1 MMKALAIACFL
12 SLFLFGA
19 LNAQIVAVQLGSN
32 LPSGVQKNVL
42 AYIKKGAQFPVQQ
55 FSETE
60 SPLASLAPGSFL
72 LSFGL
77 TLTSQQVLDYSKLQN
92 GGTEAMMVYSDSV
105 NGVIRLIGDGNPLSA
120 SSPSSI
126 GAGFASYRILEIL
139 GFAFLHPFKP
149 NVPPQLLKPSNL
161 SPTVQFEAPRWPFR
175 GTHYHTEHPLE
186 LTEVLQGMGLN
197 ASMDPA
203 DPSWESM
210 LPELEM
216 FAQWHIATRQNRI
229 EWLIL
234 CGQSWYSF
242 CGSELRGNRFKT
254 IIKIFHDFGVL
265 TGADL
270 PIAEKQQQAWY
281 MIQKFGNLTE
291 ELAQIE
297 ERLDWFLSLGFDF
310 ISTESGSSEFT
321 HPDES
326 RMLTWMAHAAD
337 YAAQKGSEL
346 FIKAHCSA
354 GQLCKDYKDPRTGDP
369 LNFNF
374 LPTMAN
380 KTLGVYAHTVQMY
393 SFDDPAPT
401 YGNDNFTYMFDY
413 MMYEASRRPTVYH
426 GETAY
431 WVNYDIDVPLHLPL
445 YASARLRDLRKVAFQ
460 EKGDTKILGQM
471 NFCSGF
477 EWSYWLNE
485 AATHRAA
492 WNPHIEVADEN
503 EALKVV
509 LREVLPVFGD
519 ATEQVVQVIQEV
531 VSAEYQL
538 LVLGQVTGK
547 DRPVDVV
554 KNNGIAYLEGWDTWS
569 EIGHMAGKMETQPSR
584 LGIMQANVK
593 SHKPSYSDIAPLLQ
607 EMADK
612 FTLLTE
618 KLRKVSEIVP
628 AYTKPLLL
636 DMVDSMN
643 MTSLRAIQ
651 VNALYEYTGKWSFF
665 ANKKQKELL
674 AISTD
679 AMKKASAVVAQR
691 EQQYGVPVE
700 RIASW
705 RKNPTVYSYGYLWT
719 VHSLFYMRRDHDKA
733 SYAHAGV
740 VSPCYMN
747 VIDPVVTA
755 FGEGQIADITKTLNQ
770 ILKKVPGVGLVNE
783 CLAPP
788 KQEPKYADL

>member
-1 MMKALAIACFL
+1 MKALALICVLSFVFL
-12 SLFLFGA
+12 GA
-19 LNAQIVAVQLGSN
+19 LNAQIVAIQFGSN
-32 LPSGVQKNVL
+32 VPSGVQKNVL
-42 AYIKKGAQFPVQQ
+42 AYIKKSAQFPVQQ
-55 FSETE
+55 FSDSE
-60 SPLASLAPGSFL
+60 SPIASLADGSFL

-77 TLTSQQVLDYSKLQN
+77 TRTSQQVLDYSKLQAA
-92 GGTEAMMVYSDSV
+92 GAEAMMVYSDSI
-105 NGVIRLIGDGNPLSA
+105 NGVTRLIGDGNPLSDKA
-120 SSPSSI
+120 ASSI
-126 GAGFASYRILEIL
+126 GAGFASYRILEII

-149 NVPPQLLKPSNL
+149 SVPPQLLKPSSTSSL
-161 SPTVQFEAPRWPFR
+161 QFEAPRWPFR

-186 LTEVLQGMGLN
+186 LTELLQGMGLN
-197 ASMDPA
+197 ASMDA
-203 DPSWESM
+203 SDPSWESM
-210 LPELEM
+210 LPELEL
-216 FAQWHIATRQNRI
+216 FAQWHLATRQNRI

-234 CGQSWYSF
+234 CGQNWYSF
-242 CGSELRGNRFKT
+242 CGSELRSSRLKT
-254 IIKIFHDFGVL
+254 IVKIFHDFGIL
-265 TGADL
+265 AGADL
-270 PIAEKQQQAWY
+270 PIAEKQQNAWY

-297 ERLDWFLSLGFDF
+297 ERIDWILSIGWDF

-321 HPDES
+321 HPDDE

-337 YAAQKGSEL
+337 YASSKGSEL

-354 GQLCKDYKDPRTGDP
+354 GQFCKTYKDPRNGEP

-431 WVNYDIDVPLHLPL
+431 WVNYDIDVPLMLPL
-445 YASARLRDLRKVAFQ
+445 YASARLRDLRKVAAH
-460 EKGDTKILGQM
+460 ETDGSRILGQM

-492 WNPHIEVADEN
+492 WNPHVEIADEN

-519 ATEQVVQVIQEV
+519 ATEKVVEVLQEGI
-531 VSAEYQL
+531 SAEHQL
-538 LVLGQVTGK
+538 LVLGQVTGR
-547 DRPVDVV
+547 DGPADVTRQ
-554 KNNGIAYLEGWDTWS
+554 NGIAYLEGWDTWS
-569 EIGHMAGKMETQPSR
+569 EIGQMSGKIETQPSR
-584 LGIMQANVK
+584 LGIMKGNEK
-593 SHKPSYSDIAPLLQ
+593 SHGTSYNDIAPLLQ
-607 EMADK
+607 EMADR
-612 FTLLTE
+612 FTTLTE
-618 KLRKVSEIVP
+618 KLRNISSLVP
-628 AYTKPLLL
+628 EYTQPLIL
-636 DMVDSMN
+636 DLVDAMN

-651 VNALYEYTGKWSFF
+651 VNALYEYSAKWSFF
-665 ANKKQKELL
+665 ASKKQKELL
-674 AISTD
+674 AVSKD
-679 AMKKASAVVAQR
+679 AMKKASVVVAQR

-733 SYAHAGV
+733 SFANAGV
-740 VSPCYMN
+740 ISPCYMN
-747 VIDPVVTA
+747 VIDPIVTA
-755 FGEGQIADITKTLNQ
+755 FGEGQIANLTKNVND
-770 ILKKVPGVGLVNE
+770 ILKKIPGIGLLNS

-788 KQEPKYADL
+788 KQEPTYPPL